1 MINSRKAAK
10 EASGNG
16 AIEHDSN
23 KLPLGISLKPAS
35 DIHAVVCG
43 QMNDDEWNFGPLLA
57 ICYWLCSVM
66 RVA

>member
-23 KLPLGISLKPAS
+23 KLPGGISLKPAS

-43 QMNDDEWNFGPLLA
+43 
-57 ICYWLCSVM
+57 
-66 RVA
+66 

>member
-16 AIEHDSN
+16 AIEHDPN
-23 KLPLGISLKPAS
+23 KLPGGISLKPAS

-43 QMNDDEWNFGPLLA
+43 
-57 ICYWLCSVM
+57 
-66 RVA
+66 